1 MLDDSTLAILRAL
14 AGGIDPSTG
23 HALPADHVCQ
33 QPATVRALCAA
44 LGAIESTSASARPR
58 RTVAGALKA
67 GLPWDA
73 TEDTALAEA
82 FARGATFEVLAQE
95 HQRTRAAIEA
105 RLVRLGKIE
114 APPGLRLRES
124 AAAARQR

>member
-14 AGGIDPSTG
+14 AAGRNPASGAS
-23 HALPADHVCQ
+23 LPADHVCQ
-33 QPATVRALCAA
+33 QPAIVRALCAA
-44 LGAIESTSASARPR
+44 LAAIDSPSVSTRSR
-58 RTVAGALKA
+58 RIVAGAPKA

-73 TEDTALAEA
+73 AEDAALTEA
-82 FARGATFEVLAQE
+82 FARGETFEALAQQ
-95 HQRTRAAIEA
+95 HQRTRTAIEA

-124 AAAARQR
+124 ATAAR

>member
-1 MLDDSTLAILRAL
+1 MLDDSILAILRAL
-14 AGGIDPSTG
+14 ASGLDPVGGTP
-23 HALPADHVCQ
+23 LPADHVCQ

-44 LGAIESTSASARPR
+44 LAAIESGTVAARGR
-58 RTVAGALKA
+58 RTVAGAPKA

-73 TEDTALAEA
+73 AEDAALVEA
-82 FARGATFEVLAQE
+82 FAHGATFEALAQQ
-95 HQRTRAAIEA
+95 HQRTKTAIEA

-124 AAAARQR
+124 AAATR